1 MSASEATAMS
11 ADKRLI
17 EILVRSGLAEVAGTV
32 GARRC
37 LVDLGTF
44 KGRPV
49 LCQVITQGGKP
60 GLDQHRM
67 VVHGIEAPR

>member
-1 MSASEATAMS
+1 MNSTS
-11 ADKRLI
+11 
-17 EILVRSGLAEVAGTV
+17 VAETLRTPALPQIAYMV

-44 KGRPV
+44 DGQPV

-60 GLDQHRM
+60 GLDQHRLI
-67 VVHGIEAPR
+67 VHGIEAPR